1 MVAMQYPPAQ
11 PPPTPLT
18 YATPGIGDQR
28 WGKGFLAVC
37 GTFVFWGVGHWIAGY
52 RRRGAVWFLVSL
64 LLACAFAAA
73 LIVPSLVAGLLVVI
87 PLSMILLLAVL
98 VDAFFCG
105 RRSIRSLLGRPM
117 FRYLAGIGLLLCG
130 VGAGQVVGRGSVL
143 LFQAALRR
151 LGPGRS
157 ADRLQGSSNPSRS
170 WGILHPRR
178 QQPHFL

>member
-1 MVAMQYPPAQ
+1 MQYPPAQ

-157 ADRLQGSSNPSRS
+157 ADRLQGSSNPPRRR
-170 WGILHPRR
+170 GILHPRR